1 MRADEGETSSLIPT
15 HWRMRVRLD
24 APGLVAPRLSPLSF
38 TPRPDTLVR
47 HETAVRFP
55 PETMED
61 LTPAPS
67 RSPARHVVRALLL
80 VVAAAVFV
88 LLFRWVKQTGLL
100 DQSLRWIQSLGPWAP
115 AVFIMLFVVTVIIC
129 LPAAILTAGGG
140 FIFGFGLGALFV
152 LLAAVI
158 SSNVTFLISRHLARE
173 WMTKKLGAN
182 PRFRA
187 IDEAVAAEGWK
198 IVALVRLAP
207 IFPFSITS
215 YAFGLTRVSW
225 KEYFIAN
232 FAMLPGTL
240 LYVYLGSIA
249 RDLTEKVPTPLWIK
263 ITAFALALVAV
274 IYVARVAK
282 RALARKLS

>member
-1 MRADEGETSSLIPT
+1 MD
-15 HWRMRVRLD
+15 
-24 APGLVAPRLSPLSF
+24 
-38 TPRPDTLVR
+38 
-47 HETAVRFP
+47 
-55 PETMED
+55 D
-61 LTPAPS
+61 LTPAPAP
-67 RSPARHVVRALLL
+67 SPARHVARALLL
-80 VVAAAVFV
+80 LVAVTAFVF
-88 LLFRWVKQTGLL
+88 LFRWVKQTGLL
-100 DQSLRWIQSLGPWAP
+100 DQSLKWIQSLGPWAP
-115 AVFIMLFVVTVIIC
+115 AVFILLFVITVIIC

-158 SSNVTFLISRHLARE
+158 ASNVTFLISRHLARD
-173 WMTKKLGAN
+173 WIAKKLGTN

-225 KEYFIAN
+225 KEYFVAN
-232 FAMLPGTL
+232 FAMIPGTL

-249 RDLTEKVPTPLWIK
+249 RDLTDKVSTPLWIK
-263 ITAFALALVAV
+263 VTAFALALVAV
-274 IYVARVAK
+274 FYMARVAK